1 MLEIVDTDAL
11 IGFAKDDPVRPH
23 LSEVFRV
30 SENRTMFAL
39 LNEETFD
46 IRAMICV
53 AWNEAVCIA
62 EECLREEGETVATF
76 YTVWSYDKGAGREII
91 QCVVDWIKENKP
103 NIERYITLS
112 PKTDMARRFH
122 TRNGAVELQQNKDT
136 VNYEYLVE

>member
-23 LSEVFRV
+23 ISEIFRV

-39 LNEETFD
+39 LNEDTFD

-53 AWNEAVCIA
+53 AWNETVCIA
-62 EECLREEGETVATF
+62 EECLQEEGETVATF

-103 NIERYITLS
+103 NIKRYITLS

>member
-1 MLEIVDTDAL
+1 
-11 IGFAKDDPVRPH
+11 
-23 LSEVFRV
+23 
-30 SENRTMFAL
+30 MFAL
-39 LNEETFD
+39 LNEHTFD

-53 AWNEAVCIA
+53 AWNETVCIA
-62 EECLREEGETVATF
+62 EECLQEEGETVATF
-76 YTVWSYDKGAGREII
+76 IQYGAVIKVQAEKLF

-103 NIERYITLS
+103 NVKRYITLS